1 MSGFDYR
8 KAMPTLWTGK
18 TGRWLRGQPA
28 YVGVVAFYVFTCPSS
43 TQWGVFYLPVVLICN
58 DTGRSREE
66 VEGALKGL
74 QGHGFLF
81 FDPESEVIWVVNMCR
96 DQVGILRGKDNRI
109 KAAADAAV
117 EIVKMPFGPQW
128 YEAYRRDLQLP
139 LMDLRSPFEAPS
151 EPEAPSK
158 PLRSQDQDQEQEQEQ
173 EPESDSRP
181 LKLEL
186 AEPEVPAR
194 SPIRIEAERLWSMQE
209 EMRARTIPHARPLKA
224 TEARIARVLERLAEN
239 SSAESEHVLRVYEAD
254 ALHKPDSREW
264 FNGETNWRKANF
276 DRALGRAIPHRDSK
290 PAKNATL
297 PVDDGEAARLVRA
310 LERDAIRF
318 GLVDAEGNPT

>member
-1 MSGFDYR
+1 MLPKPKYR
-8 KAMPTLWTGK
+8 KVSMGLWADEKVRKLSRPQPNGQSLLLWLITG
-18 TGRWLRGQPA
+18 TRTTNIP
-28 YVGVVAFYVFTCPSS
+28 GVVLGTPEELAAALRWPFAGFWSS
-43 TQWGVFYLPVVLICN
+43 LSEIADGGMAKVDREAGVVW
-58 DTGRSREE
+58 
-66 VEGALKGL
+66 LKNAPR
-74 QGHGFLF
+74 HNP
-81 FDPESEVIWVVNMCR
+81 PESPNVVRSWRATWDDVPECP
-96 DQVGILRGKDNRI
+96 L
-109 KAAADAAV
+109 KAEAWRSLKAFCEGMGEGFAKA
-117 EIVKMPFGPQW
+117 FG
-128 YEAYRRDLQLP
+128 EACAKP
-139 LMDLRSPFEAPS
+139 SPNQD
-151 EPEAPSK
+151 
-158 PLRSQDQDQEQEQEQ
+158 QDQDQEQEQD
-173 EPESDSRP
+173 PESDSRP

-194 SPIRIEAERLWSMQE
+194 SPIRVEAERLWGMQE

-254 ALHKPDSREW
+254 ALHKPASREW